1 MRLREAMAIAN
12 EKFGVP
18 MLLEPEDFK
27 NPAKMDELAVIV
39 YLTVMATILHAKVC
53 SAREMR
59 CYVVSLEHSDLQD
72 LLAKVWCKL
81 TRLPRT

>member
-53 SAREMR
+53 PAREMR
-59 CYVVSLEHSDLQD
+59 SYIVSQLCTAICQICSPKFG
-72 LLAKVWCKL
+72 AN
-81 TRLPRT
+81 